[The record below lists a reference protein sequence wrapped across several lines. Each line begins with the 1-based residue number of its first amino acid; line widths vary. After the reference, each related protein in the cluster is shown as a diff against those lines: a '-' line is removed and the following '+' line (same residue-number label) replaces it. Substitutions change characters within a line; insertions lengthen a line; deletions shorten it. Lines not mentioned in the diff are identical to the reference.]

1 MDSRA
6 DHVRL
11 FRNAGDQPETDD
23 FATTPLRPGYEV
35 EFEDRV
41 IRRQGGDYEENIPDF
56 RYIDYSFRLR
66 ERESEYFDS
75 SLRLLT
81 IRRFF
86 TFDLALAGWKVCLI
100 LVQPNQSVAPHAF

>member
-41 IRRQGGDYEENIPDF
+41 IRRQGGDYEENIPDLDTLK
-56 RYIDYSFRLR
+56 I
-66 ERESEYFDS
+66 
-75 SLRLLT
+75 LLHYEEAR
-81 IRRFF
+81 ISR
-86 TFDLALAGWKVCLI
+86 
-100 LVQPNQSVAPHAF
+100 